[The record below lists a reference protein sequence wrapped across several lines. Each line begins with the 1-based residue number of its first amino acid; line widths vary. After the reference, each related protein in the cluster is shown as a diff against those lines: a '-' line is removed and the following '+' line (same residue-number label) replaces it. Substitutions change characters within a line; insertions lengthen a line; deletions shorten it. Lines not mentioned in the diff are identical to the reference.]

1 MSEGERWRAAGGFL
15 IYQTFPRSADCKLLP
30 GHPHCS
36 IPCCHANRG
45 CHPRIVK
52 ECSAFLGTT
61 GWQHAQLMLTP
72 HQGILGLFFPLD
84 LPVPGDNLP
93 LICSFKMPSSLLD
106 LIRTPSHDKQPS
118 PDPCTSIVNQI
129 QQSKQFFAPCNITP
143 PPCSHCCCG
152 AGRAE
157 GSMQGWGG
165 ANLQCRAAEGPCA
178 SMGSFRVCL
187 KLVKQMSC
195 RATQETKFDDLCFSP
210 SG

>member
-1 MSEGERWRAAGGFL
+1 MACGWWIFNLSNISPFCRLQTPARPSPLQHPMLPCQQRLSSPHRERML
-15 IYQTFPRSADCKLLP
+15 CFPGDHRLATCPTDADPSP
-30 GHPHCS
+30 GDFGVVFS
-36 IPCCHANRG
+36 
-45 CHPRIVK
+45 
-52 ECSAFLGTT
+52 
-61 GWQHAQLMLTP
+61 
-72 HQGILGLFFPLD
+72 LD
-84 LPVPGDNLP
+84 LPVPGDDLP

-129 QQSKQFFAPCNITP
+129 QQSKQFFLHCSITP
-143 PPCSHCCCG
+143 PPCLHCCCG